1 MKHNHAPIYITHRF
15 PTKEDT
21 AAECPRQDSLLL
33 PEHGNFPCPLIVLIE
48 EEVDR
53 SQEAALLNSQG
64 YAVFRCQAHRS
75 MERSKEDCLRWQQS
89 LEQKL
94 DALLGEH
101 PQLDGNRLYLDG
113 WLAAFVIFHSHRF
126 RAAVQRPALLD
137 RASAYGCC
145 SRGWEAPFGDSLR
158 EMLRVLT
165 EQSVIVDADSC
176 KTPLLVLH
184 PLADRRYPPEQS
196 EILYSMM
203 KDRNPEVP
211 CRLAVFPET
220 ASPERISREVTEW
233 WKRFD
238 QEVPHG

>member
-1 MKHNHAPIYITHRF
+1 MKYNHSPIQITHRF
-15 PTKEDT
+15 PMEEET
-21 AAECPRQDSLLL
+21 AAECPRQDRLLL
-33 PEHGNFPCPLIVLIE
+33 PEHVDADCPLIVLIE
-48 EEVDR
+48 EEADR
-53 SQEAALLNSQG
+53 SREAALLNSQG
-64 YAVFRCQAHRS
+64 YAVLRCQAHRS
-75 MERSKEDCLRWQQS
+75 MERSREDCLSWQEHF
-89 LEQKL
+89 EQKL
-94 DALLGEH
+94 DALLIDH

-145 SRGWEAPFGDSLR
+145 DTGWEAPFGDSLR
-158 EMLRVLT
+158 EMLQVLT
-165 EQSVIVDADSC
+165 EQSVIVDADNC

-196 EILYSMM
+196 EILYSIM

-211 CRLAVFPET
+211 CRLAVFPES
-220 ASPERISREVTEW
+220 ASPERIAREVTDW